1 MVSVQRNIFG
11 YEKIIAFCF
20 FLSISISVWAV
31 RTPHSELGSDMLR
44 AFLAGLFYILLIAEY
59 AISLF
64 LYRSGRIKR
73 ILFLTALWP
82 VLYWIYIH
90 IWSFEIESL
99 AITSPII
106 VFIFAIQNDTI
117 KRIVFVLFKKLLIIT
132 SLIGIICYL
141 SYVFGLGIPYTIA
154 PYYDGRPY
162 QNYVNYFNISFL
174 YINSSSIRVCGI
186 FNEPG
191 WLGTTIGLLLCYEK
205 FEMRKVSNWILLV
218 AGLMTYS
225 LAFVILFVVGFI
237 IRNIAEIKKWIAIAI
252 CLGGILVVLPNINT
266 DNPQLNKLI
275 ARLEFTSSGLKG
287 NNRSSSTVDELL
299 SETMSS
305 KRFMFGYGDG
315 YAEYYNGLK
324 EYKQVLTIKT
334 ELINLGLVGTMLLY
348 IVPFFFFWKLSHK
361 NKKAM
366 VFVICFWISLYQRPW
381 LYIVSNYMLLLSII
395 PYIQATAKENH
406 CLGRNR
412 IISVRKKLIY
422 GN

>member
-1 MVSVQRNIFG
+1 
-11 YEKIIAFCF
+11 
-20 FLSISISVWAV
+20 
-31 RTPHSELGSDMLR
+31 
-44 AFLAGLFYILLIAEY
+44 
-59 AISLF
+59 
-64 LYRSGRIKR
+64 
-73 ILFLTALWP
+73 
-82 VLYWIYIH
+82 
-90 IWSFEIESL
+90 
-99 AITSPII
+99 
-106 VFIFAIQNDTI
+106 
-117 KRIVFVLFKKLLIIT
+117 
-132 SLIGIICYL
+132 
-141 SYVFGLGIPYTIA
+141 
-154 PYYDGRPY
+154 
-162 QNYVNYFNISFL
+162 
-174 YINSSSIRVCGI
+174 
-186 FNEPG
+186 
-191 WLGTTIGLLLCYEK
+191 
-205 FEMRKVSNWILLV
+205 MRKVSNWILLV

-406 CLGRNR
+406 CLVRNR